1 MITQLLPGARRAG
14 NRFKDLRANLAW
26 GVLLCALVALSAQA
40 ADPREGAPRSLVI
53 TYRTSPANRLAFRQ
67 ELEQS
72 GVRQLQRWK
81 DDGVVQ
87 AYRVLFNRYVD
98 SANWDAMALVTFA
111 RESDIERWQRIEVEA
126 PAGLSQKALALVT
139 SIETTPADLVRS
151 RSAAD
156 APDNAVFLVIPYE
169 VVVPVEDYIAYL
181 DGYVLPQVDGWMEE
195 GIVGRYAIYLARY
208 TAGRPWQSL
217 LVLEY
222 RSDSALG
229 ARETVVAKVRA
240 RLKDNPKWK
249 AISDSKK
256 NVRIEK
262 APVSADPL
270 AAH

>member
-1 MITQLLPGARRAG
+1 MITKRLQRARQAGPYFKHLAAGVGSGLLLFA
-14 NRFKDLRANLAW
+14 LLAFP
-26 GVLLCALVALSAQA
+26 AQA
-40 ADPREGAPRSLVI
+40 ADLRESAPRSLVI
-53 TYRTSPANRLAFRQ
+53 TYHTAPANRLAFRQ

-72 GVRQLQRWK
+72 GVGQLQRWK
-81 DDGVVQ
+81 DDGLLQ
-87 AYRVLFNRYVD
+87 SYRVLFNRYVD
-98 SANWDAMALVTFA
+98 SASWDALALLTFA
-111 RESDIERWQRIEVEA
+111 READVERWKKIEVEG

-139 SIETTPADLVRS
+139 SIETTPADLMRS

-156 APDNAVFLVIPYE
+156 APDSAVFLVIPYE
-169 VVVPVEDYIAYL
+169 VVVPVDDYIAYL

-195 GIVGRYAIYLARY
+195 GIVGRYGIYLARY

-222 RSDSALG
+222 RSDPALG

-256 NVRIEK
+256 NVRVEK
-262 APVSADPL
+262 APVIADPL
-270 AAH
+270 AAR